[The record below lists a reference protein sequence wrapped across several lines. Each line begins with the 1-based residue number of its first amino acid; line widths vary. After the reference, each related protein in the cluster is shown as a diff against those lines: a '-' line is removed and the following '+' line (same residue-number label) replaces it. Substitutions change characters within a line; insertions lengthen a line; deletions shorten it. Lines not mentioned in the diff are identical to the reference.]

1 MDDNKPNESST
12 MIKDEEIN
20 LMEVLLAI
28 AKHNRLIAKITLGAA
43 VASVAAALLMT
54 NIYTGKTVFLP
65 PAQDTSFAGML
76 MGQLSGLGGAGGAAG
91 GLSAALGLK
100 NPNDIYVG
108 MLQSN
113 TVADRLISRFKLSE
127 RYETATLTDTRNQL
141 AGKTKVTAG
150 KDGLIV
156 VEFDDEDAKFAADM
170 ANAYVEELSLLSQ
183 SLALTDAAQRSQF
196 FEKQLKSA
204 KEGLKNAEDALKDT
218 QEKSG
223 LISLDAQ
230 GKGIIEAVAN
240 LRAQIASKEVE
251 IASMR
256 AFATEQNP
264 DYRQARAIL
273 ASLNAQLA
281 KAEKSGNGDQGGVM
295 IPTGQLPEAGLEYVR
310 KLRDVKYYEKLF
322 ELMTQQTTL
331 AKIDMSKEPTSI
343 QVIDKAITPDKKSK
357 PKRALIVIMT
367 TFMAALLG
375 IFVAVAKELGGNKK
389 QDPLFAERMGLLK
402 RYLKTGK

>member
-1 MDDNKPNESST
+1 

-43 VASVAAALLMT
+43 VASVAAALLMS

-127 RYETATLTDTRNQL
+127 RYETSTSADTRTQL

-156 VEFDDEDAKFAADM
+156 VEFDDEDAKFAAEV

-183 SLALTDAAQRSQF
+183 NLALTDAAQRSQF

-204 KEGLKNAEDALKDT
+204 KDGLKNAEDALKDL

-230 GKGIIEAVAN
+230 GQGIIAAVAN

-310 KLRDVKYYEKLF
+310 KLRDVKYYEKLY

-343 QVIDKAITPDKKSK
+343 QVIDKASTPDKKSK

-375 IFVAVAKELGGNKK
+375 IFVAVAKELGSNNR

-402 RYLKTGK
+402 RYLKEGR